1 MLKPHLFNLK
11 TSRPILILGGS
22 GFIGNAIYSELAPF
36 YKTLG
41 TYNNSKT
48 YENNSHFIHFDHENN
63 ELLPI
68 LREFNPKL
76 IISSL
81 RGDINSQ
88 VEVHI
93 YIKEYI
99 QKNDCRI
106 MFISSA
112 NVFDSFR
119 HYPSYEYDKT
129 LSKSHYGH
137 FKIKI
142 ENQLLNLK
150 TGKYAILRLPMVFG
164 LNSPRTTNID
174 EALKENIPIEVF
186 PNTIINVN
194 SDIRLSQ
201 QVHYIINHQK
211 TGIFHLG
218 STDLISHY
226 DFIRTLVKKR
236 YKELG
241 IFKQVFTSN
250 TTRYLAV
257 LPKENKL
264 PHYIQ
269 PSYED
274 VLDDLSI

>member
-1 MLKPHLFNLK
+1 MK

-22 GFIGNAIYSELAPF
+22 GFIGNAIYRELAPF

-41 TYNNSKT
+41 TYCNSKA
-48 YENNSHFIHFDHENN
+48 YKNNSHFIHFDHENN

-68 LREFNPKL
+68 LRELNPKL

-88 VEVHI
+88 LEVHI
-93 YIKEYI
+93 CIKEYI

-150 TGKYAILRLPMVFG
+150 TGKYTIFRLPMVFG

-211 TGIFHLG
+211 IGIFHLG

-226 DFIRTLVKKR
+226 DFIRALVKKR

-274 VLDDLSI
+274 ILSDLTV